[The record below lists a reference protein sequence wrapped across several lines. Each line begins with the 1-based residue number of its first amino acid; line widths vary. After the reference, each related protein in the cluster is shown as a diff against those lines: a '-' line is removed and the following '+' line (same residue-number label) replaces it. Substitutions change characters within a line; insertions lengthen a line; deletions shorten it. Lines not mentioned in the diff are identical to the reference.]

1 MLERLGSDGSGKA
14 DTRNR
19 ITDRAVSPDGE
30 WVVLRTTSALT
41 FYRASDLFAGR
52 WRAGTRVDL
61 APLKEAQGEGIALG
75 AGNTVFLAG
84 EGGGKGRPGSF
95 AHFTCAPRD

>member
-30 WVVLRTTSALT
+30 WVVLRTRGALT
-41 FYRASDLFAGR
+41 FETVQARPVFAG
-52 WRAGTRVDL
+52 GELKDL
-61 APLKEAQGEGIALG
+61 AAD
-75 AGNTVFLAG
+75 
-84 EGGGKGRPGSF
+84 RPNRKPGVD
-95 AHFTCAPRD
+95 REER